1 MVFDIGRDKG
11 ITACCNYSRQITAA
25 AAASGDAAV
34 VSGLKAMKVIIA
46 GLEEE

>member
-1 MVFDIGRDKG
+1 MKSSQALEEIEKRIDE
-11 ITACCNYSRQITAA
+11 ITAA